1 MFKQSM
7 INKYGKNK
15 RYIKIPKILEDSH
28 IKIGNNWEV
37 ITNPATGKF
46 ESLPPIAVAV
56 YKYILLAEKL
66 LTGGYSINRYAG
78 YVKNRNKLLKDFDT
92 ARYWFNEEFPKEYIT
107 LLD

>member
-66 LTGGYSINRYAG
+66 LGGGY

-92 ARYWFNEEFPKEYIT
+92 ARYWFNEEFPKEYMT